1 MLYFVELSKFAAQ
14 LGRLDLGD
22 ERNRWLYMLTQI
34 VHMSKREVK
43 TMTPVFQRI
52 YEECQITNFT
62 DMDKQKY
69 VRNVLEFDDVREML
83 ECEREMAEQSGYER
97 GMQQGMQKGREEALF
112 QIAKNFLELGIPLAD
127 VAKATGVSEEEI
139 IQRT

>member
-1 MLYFVELSKFAAQ
+1 
-14 LGRLDLGD
+14 
-22 ERNRWLYMLTQI
+22 
-34 VHMSKREVK
+34 
-43 TMTPVFQRI
+43 
-52 YEECQITNFT
+52 
-62 DMDKQKY
+62 MDKQKY

-127 VAKATGVSEEEI
+127 VAKATGLSEEEI

>member
-1 MLYFVELSKFAAQ
+1 MYFVELSKFAAQ

-34 VHMSKREVK
+34 VHMSKREVE

-83 ECEREMAEQSGYER
+83 ECEREMAEQAGYER
-97 GMQQGMQKGREEALF
+97 GIQQGREETLLRT
-112 QIAKNFLELGIPLAD
+112 AKNLMELGIPLAD
-127 VAKATGVSEEEI
+127 VAKATGLSEEEI
-139 IQRT
+139 KQRT